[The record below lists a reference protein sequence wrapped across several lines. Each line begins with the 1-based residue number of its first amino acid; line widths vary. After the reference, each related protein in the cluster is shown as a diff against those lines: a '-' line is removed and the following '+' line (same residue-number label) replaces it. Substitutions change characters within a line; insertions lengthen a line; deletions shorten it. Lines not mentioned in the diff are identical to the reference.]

1 MGVFMRFSTLAAAIA
16 ATVTVALMA
25 APAQAESTK
34 TRTRHAAAVQHP
46 STRITVTR
54 RSYLDPGTEVL
65 PQAHASQSL
74 YPMGFMQHN
83 ANYDLPGSPGDQISN
98 SFYPFS
104 NPFFM
109 TGWW

>member
-1 MGVFMRFSTLAAAIA
+1 MRFSTLAAAIA
-16 ATVTVALMA
+16 ATVTVTVMA
-25 APAQAESTK
+25 APAYAESTK
-34 TRTRHAAAVQHP
+34 TRTRHVATVQHQHP

-104 NPFFM
+104 SPFFQ

>member
-16 ATVTVALMA
+16 ATVTVAIMA
-25 APAQAESTK
+25 APAYAESTK
-34 TRTRHAAAVQHP
+34 TRTRHVATVQHP

>member
-1 MGVFMRFSTLAAAIA
+1 MRLSKLAAAIA
-16 ATVTVALMA
+16 ATVTIAVMVVVMA
-25 APAQAESTK
+25 APADAESTK
-34 TRTRHAAAVQHP
+34 SRTLHAAAAQHP
-46 STRITVTR
+46 STRITVIR

>member
-1 MGVFMRFSTLAAAIA
+1 LGVFMRFSTLAAAIA
-16 ATVTVALMA
+16 ATVTVALVA
-25 APAQAESTK
+25 APAHAESTK
-34 TRTRHAAAVQHP
+34 TRTRHAATVQHP
-46 STRITVTR
+46 STRVTVTR

-104 NPFFM
+104 NPFFQ